1 MIDKL
6 TTTVGLMIDKLRT
19 TVGMM
24 IDKLKTTVDLMIDK
38 LKTTVGLMIDYYS
51 SENLILEAMNVFV
64 LSLFP
69 HLYASRYAVCC

>member
-6 TTTVGLMIDKLRT
+6 TTTVGM
-19 TVGMM
+19 
-24 IDKLKTTVDLMIDK
+24 MIDK
-38 LKTTVGLMIDYYS
+38 LKTTVGLMIDYNS
-51 SENLILEAMNVFV
+51 CENLILEAMHVSV